1 MTTSATER
9 PPCSPP
15 STCSTAWCSDAACNS
30 TATRSSSASSTPS
43 KPPSRPERSA
53 TPSSTTTGPRNIPR
67 SAPGWLVI
75 PDGCSTSRPHQL
87 PGSTPSRGSS
97 RSSPEGA
104 SAAASSNPSS
114 ISRPPS
120 TATAVGART
129 AMKGLTYKEVEG
141 SVDCAEDCSGHN
153 AGFAYAQEHD
163 IEDDTGCKSGSAS
176 YVEGC
181 EAYGQQ
187 IEQCVN
193 AAREAVMQGR
203 PPADRCPLL
212 RQSSVPTGDGPI
224 D

>member
-1 MTTSATER
+1 MARAFLLFWLGASMCCLTA
-9 PPCSPP
+9 CSP
-15 STCSTAWCSDAACNS
+15 SQQERADTAADRA
-30 TATRSSSASSTPS
+30 
-43 KPPSRPERSA
+43 
-53 TPSSTTTGPRNIPR
+53 
-67 SAPGWLVI
+67 
-75 PDGCSTSRPHQL
+75 
-87 PGSTPSRGSS
+87 
-97 RSSPEGA
+97 
-104 SAAASSNPSS
+104 
-114 ISRPPS
+114 
-120 TATAVGART
+120 AVGART
-129 AMKGLTYKEVEG
+129 AMRGLTYEEVEG

-212 RQSSVPTGDGPI
+212 QSPVRRATVQQTDR
-224 D
+224 